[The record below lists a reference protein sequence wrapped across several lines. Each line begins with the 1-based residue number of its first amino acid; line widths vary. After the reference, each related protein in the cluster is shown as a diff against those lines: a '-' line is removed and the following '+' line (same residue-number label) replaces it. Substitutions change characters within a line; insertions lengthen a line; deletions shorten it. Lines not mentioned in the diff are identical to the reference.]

1 MIVGIVVGMVT
12 FGSLKL
18 IRMINLVA
26 V

>member
-12 FGSLKL
+12 FRSLKL
-18 IRMINLVA
+18 IKMINLVA